1 MLNIQID
8 NPELEQ
14 FVRKTYGENTY
25 PLAQAFMQFLQ
36 QQRIRQDVKVA
47 MQQLDN
53 QQGIPAKTA
62 FEAVRNRYE

>member
-8 NPELEQ
+8 NPELEK
-14 FVRKTYGENTY
+14 FVRKNYGENTTS
-25 PLAQAFMQFLQ
+25 LAQAFMQFLQ
-36 QQRIRQDVKVA
+36 QQRIRQDVKIA

-62 FEAVRNRYE
+62 FEAVRSRYE